1 MRGFSEVVEKARRS
15 TVLISD
21 GRGAGS
27 GIVWNNN
34 GSVLTNSHVAHRDQL
49 TLTDYQGRSLR
60 GHVTRRDPESDM
72 ALVETGVSNL
82 EPAEIGDSDRIR
94 PGEIAIAVGNPLGV
108 AGAAAWGIIH
118 SIGPLEL
125 GSRRTWIQADLR
137 LAPGNSGGPLVTASG
152 QVIGINTMVYQ
163 GLGLA
168 APANEAAAFAR
179 GETDRVHLGVEL
191 LGTQQGL
198 IVVRVEPDSLA
209 QRAGIITGD
218 VVQCSAGELR
228 RLLGG
233 VKRFG
238 SADIPVSRAG
248 RIRTLRVHTA
258 SAAGARAA

>member
-1 MRGFSEVVEKARRS
+1 MRGFNEVVEKVRRS

-27 GIVWNNN
+27 GIVWNRS
-34 GSVLTNSHVAHRDQL
+34 GSVLTNSHVAHGDEL
-49 TLTDYQGRSLR
+49 TLTDYQGRRLR
-60 GHVTRRDPESDM
+60 GSVTRRDSESDM
-72 ALVETGVSNL
+72 ALVETGTSNL
-82 EPAEIGDSDRIR
+82 IPADIGDSDRIR
-94 PGEIAIAVGNPLGV
+94 PGEIAIAIGNPLG
-108 AGAAAWGIIH
+108 ATGAAAWGIIH
-118 SIGPLEL
+118 SIGPFEI

-152 QVIGINTMVYQ
+152 QVIGMNTMVYQ

-168 APANEAAAFAR
+168 APANEAAAFAH
-179 GETDRVHLGVEL
+179 GETERVHLGVEL
-191 LGTQQGL
+191 MGTREGL
-198 IVVRVEPDSLA
+198 IVLRIEPDSLA
-209 QRAGIITGD
+209 ERAGLVTGD
-218 VVQCSAGELR
+218 VLQCSAAELR

-248 RIRTLRVHTA
+248 RLRMLRVHTR